1 MQVHL
6 YSGQTLGLFWWIVYC
21 IGELDRNSVILK
33 QKFFLKKTRLIG
45 KTKRQNKKIC
55 SLLINIPIAMQADLK
70 SNKKLTTADRNEQ

>member
-45 KTKRQNKKIC
+45 KTKRQKQKNLFTSHKFPDCNASWFEIK
-55 SLLINIPIAMQADLK
+55 
-70 SNKKLTTADRNEQ
+70 